1 MTGRYALDTNIVIA
15 LIDRDISVRDRVV
28 AADEIFI
35 PSPVL
40 GELYFGAFQSDHP
53 DANVARIDDLA
64 RWYVTL
70 SIDDATAKI
79 YGRMRRELKAKG
91 RPIPEN
97 DIWIAATSQQWSL
110 AVATR
115 DVHFDAIDGLA
126 VEKW

>member
-35 PSPVL
+35 PSTVL
-40 GELYFGAFQSDHP
+40 GELYFGAFNSKHA

-64 RWYVTL
+64 RWYVIL
-70 SIDDATAKI
+70 VVDDATAKI
-79 YGRMRRELKAKG
+79 YGEFRRELKAKG
-91 RPIPEN
+91 KPIPEN
-97 DIWIAATSQQWSL
+97 DIWIAAMAQRWSVTL
-110 AVATR
+110 ATR
-115 DVHFDAIDGLA
+115 DDHFDAIDRLA